1 MTGASFASWVTGSDV
16 VVTQTGQTLAVWYN
30 VDAPEAVTLTSIKG
44 DVIDIVREDGRT
56 SVMVEEHGAKV
67 AYPLDEGLIEFGTAL
82 HDNDFGKV
90 ILFLENM
97 GDGPQ
102 VETMW
107 ENVARNAMNEKKLM
121 IAARCYAAMGD
132 VACAK
137 FLKEIAE
144 VFPFCNEFLC
154 TFRDIITYLCFFKS
168 CFKIGEKYAKETGNE
183 PLANPECWARL
194 AILNGDLKTA
204 EAIYLEQN
212 ELDKALDMYQ
222 RYWRW
227 EDALN
232 LAQSR
237 NWSGLSELR
246 DRHLAWLLDSGQAA
260 RAASIIETT
269 NPRRAVKLYLE
280 ARRPGRA
287 ARLIL
292 ADNELLEDE
301 RIIEEVIS
309 GLKATDLMELAG
321 ELLEKTGAGSEAIK
335 CYAQAGVFA
344 RALDLARKIDPT
356 LVVELER
363 DWGKH
368 LLNSGHYD
376 AAINHFIEAGE
387 TVLALKAAINA
398 RQWRKALQIIQVQYN
413 S

>member
-1 MTGASFASWVTGSDV
+1 M
-16 VVTQTGQTLAVWYN
+16 
-30 VDAPEAVTLTSIKG
+30 
-44 DVIDIVREDGRT
+44 
-56 SVMVEEHGAKV
+56 
-67 AYPLDEGLIEFGTAL
+67 
-82 HDNDFGKV
+82 DNPD
-90 ILFLENM
+90 
-97 GDGPQ
+97 
-102 VETMW
+102 
-107 ENVARNAMNEKKLM
+107 
-121 IAARCYAAMGD
+121 
-132 VACAK
+132 
-137 FLKEIAE
+137 
-144 VFPFCNEFLC
+144 
-154 TFRDIITYLCFFKS
+154 
-168 CFKIGEKYAKETGNE
+168 
-183 PLANPECWARL
+183 CWARM

-204 EAIYLEQN
+204 EMIYLEQN

-232 LAQSR
+232 LAQNR

-269 NPRRAVKLYLE
+269 NPRRAIKLYLE

-301 RIIEEVIS
+301 RIVKEVIS
-309 GLKATDLMELAG
+309 GLKATDLTELAG
-321 ELLEKTGAGSEAIK
+321 ELLEKTGAGSKAIK

-368 LLNSGHYD
+368 LSTNGHYD

-398 RQWRKALQIIQVQYN
+398 RQWRKALQIIQVVFLTYVLYFMYLFGFILLFN
-413 S
+413 FLLDLFTVFFLFLFS